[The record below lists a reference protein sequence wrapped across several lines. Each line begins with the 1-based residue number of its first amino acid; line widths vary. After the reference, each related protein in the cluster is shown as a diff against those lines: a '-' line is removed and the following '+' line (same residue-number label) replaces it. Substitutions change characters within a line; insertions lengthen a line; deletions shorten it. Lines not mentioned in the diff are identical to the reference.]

1 MNKLLLV
8 VMLLMLAVPGWA
20 KDPIRIISGQVT
32 KISDGDTIQVVDAAG
47 VKVKVRIY
55 GIDAPETS
63 KGNNP
68 GQPFG
73 EDAKTALVDMIY
85 HQQVRL
91 EVQAID
97 RYKRLVSLVFLND
110 KNVSLEMVK
119 MGYAWAYKKYLERP
133 SASEYIEAENE
144 ARRSKIGIWKDNN
157 PQPPWEF
164 RKISKLAPPLPS
176 F

>member
-20 KDPIRIISGQVT
+20 KDPIRIINGQV
-32 KISDGDTIQVVDAAG
+32 INVSDGDSIQVVDTAG
-47 VKVKVRIY
+47 VKVKVRLY

-63 KGNNP
+63 KGSKP

-97 RYKRLVSLVFLND
+97 RYKRLVSLVFMND

-119 MGYAWAYKKYLERP
+119 SGYAWAYIKYLGRP

-144 ARRSKIGIWKDNN
+144 ARRLKIGIWKDNN
-157 PQPPWEF
+157 PLPPWEF
-164 RKISKLAPPLPS
+164 RKISKLTPPLPT